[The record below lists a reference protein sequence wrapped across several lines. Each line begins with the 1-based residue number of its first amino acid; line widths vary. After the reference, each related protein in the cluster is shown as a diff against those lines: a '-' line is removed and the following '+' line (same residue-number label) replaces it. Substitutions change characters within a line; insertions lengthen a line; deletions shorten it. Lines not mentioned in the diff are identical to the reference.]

1 MTDAY
6 LAGNRCNCV
15 VDVSNPYKCSS
26 AERTKAKYLF
36 YLLMIRIHKET
47 KACCCYSGWMMNTCS
62 SSATFFS
69 NSSHHSTLSFY
80 TPPHFT

>member
-1 MTDAY
+1 MLIWQATDAMV
-6 LAGNRCNCV
+6 LLMLRIRIH
-15 VDVSNPYKCSS
+15 

-69 NSSHHSTLSFY
+69 NSSHNFTLSFY